1 MPTIA
6 KNYYNILS
14 RLHRLLEPRAHASAD
29 CSGVGQSQPANLNI
43 HIQALAVCSLVGCS
57 GRKVKTV

>member
-29 CSGVGQSQPANLNI
+29 CSGVGQSQPANL
-43 HIQALAVCSLVGCS
+43 
-57 GRKVKTV
+57 